1 MSRCLSRRVGVSRS
15 RRKPMRSS
23 AVGPDRLSIAL
34 PLLPPEAANLY
45 TCHEVVGATACQP
58 DTEAGQ
64 ARCLF
69 WVKGVDSISALL
81 PLCSRKPTFIVRT
94 GMSQT
99 CQCRKSSA
107 SNMPSAYVCLLRER
121 KPVAFEHRRFREVCG
136 FLGYGLDNCLSI
148 GLVSIT

>member
-1 MSRCLSRRVGVSRS
+1 
-15 RRKPMRSS
+15 MRSS

-69 WVKGVDSISALL
+69 WVNRVILFVGRLL
-81 PLCSRKPTFIVRT
+81 PVFPWNGHRQGRSP
-94 GMSQT
+94 
-99 CQCRKSSA
+99 
-107 SNMPSAYVCLLRER
+107 CLKGANR
-121 KPVAFEHRRFREVCG
+121 
-136 FLGYGLDNCLSI
+136 
-148 GLVSIT
+148 